1 MPFNREGTGTATF
14 CVLAPRA
21 RVAAVLDEPVT
32 WVPAAGVPAAGVAD
46 AAEAAGAPNEKPD
59 LAGAAG

>member
-1 MPFNREGTGTATF
+1 M
-14 CVLAPRA
+14 LAPRA